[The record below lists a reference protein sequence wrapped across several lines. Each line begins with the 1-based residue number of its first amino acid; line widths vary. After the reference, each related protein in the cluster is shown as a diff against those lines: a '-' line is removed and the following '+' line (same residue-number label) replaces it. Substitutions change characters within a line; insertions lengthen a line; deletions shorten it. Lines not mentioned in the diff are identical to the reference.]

1 MITIEDVRAVGEPR
15 RTYNWEVDF
24 GDNILKILCQECN
37 FPVDNLVPRDVTQ
50 GNLQFSVYADRN
62 LGILSLSFVE
72 IDNGYITTWY
82 NQWFNE
88 CIPQDGIVVPVG
100 RTARMATVTEL
111 TLMKNISTSYR
122 MLLVPINEAQFQRT
136 EGGSGPV
143 LIQLTMQILDIQ
155 LTTSGIQTGGKQK
168 PAVQS
173 KADIYSSMSSGGA
186 ALGPVGAD
194 GSGGFTSPNAP
205 PPAAT
210 EYTGGDTITLPDGTL
225 APVTTASSVSG
236 TAFPSL
242 ENLTDDM
249 DFSTYTIPA
258 HTVDDLK
265 DSSAWSWW
273 PGIGNS
279 PGMNVP
285 LPTGTTINVG
295 GVEISLGL
303 AKWRDSYPRITS
315 SGGPYNTAGGAVN
328 GSTFYSV
335 DGSSPDV
342 GTKFIGDMG
351 SLSSFLYDI
360 GITNSLAP
368 VVLDVGQ
375 YMDLGPLGLV
385 LPNPLQAV
393 NSLAN
398 YIISPIRNIAS
409 TNLRTTL
416 KAGGVNIPIQVSFR

>member
-62 LGILSLSFVE
+62 LGILSLSFIE
-72 IDNGYITTWY
+72 IDSGYITTWY

-111 TLMKNISTSYR
+111 TLMKGISTSYR

-155 LTTSGIQTGGKQK
+155 LTTSGIQTAGNQR

-194 GSGGFTSPNAP
+194 GSGSFTSPNAP

-210 EYTGGDTITLPDGTL
+210 EYTGGDTLVLPDGTL
-225 APVTTASSVSG
+225 APITAASSVSG
-236 TAFPSL
+236 SVFPSL

-258 HTVDDLK
+258 HSVDDLK
-265 DSSAWSWW
+265 DPLEWSWW
-273 PGIGNS
+273 PGIGSS

-285 LPTGTTINVG
+285 LPVGTSITVG
-295 GVEISLGL
+295 GVEISLGF
-303 AKWRDSYPRITS
+303 AKYRNSYPSITS
-315 SGGPYNTAGGAVN
+315 NGGTYNTAGGAVN

-335 DGSSPDV
+335 DSKSPDV

-351 SLSSFLYDI
+351 ALSSFLYEV
-360 GITNSLAP
+360 GVTNSLSP

-385 LPNPLQAV
+385 LPNPVQAAT
-393 NSLAN
+393 SLAN
-398 YIISPIRNIAS
+398 YIISPGRNKAS
-409 TNLRTTL
+409 VNLRASL
-416 KAGGVNIPIQVSFR
+416 ESSGINIPIQVSFR